1 MDTIVVHNLK
11 KVINISL
18 LFCLFLLLTA
28 CPGEED
34 CFDMGSTTRVDDLIK
49 LLPEQ
54 TEYNQGDAVTL
65 SLTIPATNSY
75 FDSERNIFQETG
87 DNSALLALGFNQLFI
102 DNQLSFLKG
111 SEGDSENNNWYYV
124 IYNENNGMYELEI
137 EINLNRVGEYSF
149 ITDDSI
155 VFDGG
160 ECNRFRLDTN
170 VLWQGDAIIEFT
182 VN

>member
-1 MDTIVVHNLK
+1 MDIIVVYNLK

-28 CPGEED
+28 CPSEVD

-54 TEYNQGDAVTL
+54 IEYNQGDVVTL
-65 SLTIPATNSY
+65 SFTLPATNSY
-75 FDSERNIFQETG
+75 FGNELNLFQETG
-87 DNSALLALGFNQLFI
+87 DDIARLRLGSFDLFT
-102 DNQLSFLKG
+102 DNDLNFISG
-111 SEGDSENNNWYYV
+111 SQSENRFY
-124 IYNENNGMYELEI
+124 IPYNSEDDTYDLILEI
-137 EINLNRVGEYSF
+137 TLNKVGNYSF
-149 ITDDSI
+149 VTDETIEI
-155 VFDGG
+155 VGNGCD
-160 ECNRFRLDTN
+160 RYIIDTN